1 MWKSLSG
8 SPWLVPA
15 ILLGMVGV
23 AAILRRRQPRLY
35 RDVSQRMRQCAAPLV
50 LVCGAG
56 AVSLAVW
63 GLQRQC
69 PDSGLLR
76 RMYEAIQLLLF
87 NMDAEAVTAN
97 WQLRAASVLSILL
110 TLTVAGGG
118 ILLLFH
124 ESWQTLALRGT
135 RGHVVVCGLGGVG
148 SQVLRDLLERRD
160 GRQLVAIDADAGS
173 QAYAWAG
180 EMGVLTLQ
188 GDVSRA
194 DVLRKARVSAASEIF
209 IVTGRDVVNV
219 ECLVHVRA
227 SCLSASQGTVRGRAV
242 RCYVHLRDQK
252 LMEVLSSHNS
262 QLEHDGSQHFF
273 DVVAFS
279 AASLAAQRTLEQ
291 ITRIWS
297 LQPRAKLHAAETVVH
312 FVLFGFGEFAQQLA
326 LQLAGLAHF
335 PNCRRLRMTIV
346 AADEGQS
353 AADFVKRFPR
363 FGPQTNV
370 IKGWK
375 FPAEADDWSSQELR
389 SADGMPADGRKD
401 RGIHYVCNAQYLQS
415 GVHPEES
422 LVQELIG
429 ALNQPN
435 QLAAVFVCHEGSRE
449 DPSLGNRAN
458 FLLAER
464 LKTAFDGVHVDWPV
478 LCYVSREEDQE
489 LGQLLL
495 ELNREDGSGSRLIP
509 FGHGHGTVGYR
520 EITGSWIEY
529 LGRLT
534 HLLWLGESAG
544 LSPQERSLIRS
555 LVDLIQDRG
564 RTSWVLSAGELGVMA
579 RLEVLSA
586 RIWQSLSEWERQ
598 SSCAAAVHAVVKTA
612 ALGYVLTGR
621 SEAGHLRPLERPLQ
635 FDQGLD
641 ETLLKMEHYRWVAE
655 RLLSGWVFADSPDR
669 TNRRRWQITPWE
681 QLRRPPE
688 GYGKTGAEEQ
698 DKDRRIVQ
706 LLTFLISTGQ
716 LATRPLTEH
725 GRQ

>member
-1 MWKSLSG
+1 MWKSLAG

-15 ILLGMVGV
+15 ILLGLVGT
-23 AAILRRRQPRLY
+23 AAILRRRQPRIY
-35 RDVSQRMRQCAAPLV
+35 RDLSQRLRQCVAPLI
-50 LVCGAG
+50 LVYGAG

-63 GLQRQC
+63 GLQRRC
-69 PDSGLLR
+69 PDVGLLQ

-87 NMDAEAVTAN
+87 NMEADVVTAN
-97 WQLRAASVLSILL
+97 WQLKTAAVLSILL

-118 ILLLFH
+118 ILLWFH

-135 RGHVVVCGLGGVG
+135 RGHVVVCGLGSVG

-160 GRQLVAIDADAGS
+160 GRQLVAIDSDADS
-173 QAYAWAG
+173 QMYSWAT
-180 EMGVLTLQ
+180 EMGVLTLK

-194 DVLRKARVSAASEIF
+194 DILRKARVSAASEIF

-227 SCLSASQGTVRGRAV
+227 SCLSASQASSRGRTV

-262 QLEHDGSQHFF
+262 QLEHHGKEHFF

-279 AASLAAQRTLEQ
+279 AASLSAQRTLEQ

-297 LQPRAKLHAAETVVH
+297 LQPRANLHAKETVVH

-326 LQLAGLAHF
+326 VQLAGLAHF

-346 AADEGQS
+346 AADAGQ
-353 AADFVKRFPR
+353 AAAFTKRFPR
-363 FGPQTNV
+363 FGPAV
-370 IKGWK
+370 GEIRDWK
-375 FPAEADDWSSQELR
+375 FLPTADDWSSQDLR
-389 SADGMPADGRKD
+389 SADGVPADGETD
-401 RGIHYVCNAQYLQS
+401 RGIHYVCNVQYLPA
-415 GVHPEES
+415 GVQPDES
-422 LVQELIG
+422 ILQELIG
-429 ALNQPN
+429 ALKLQN
-435 QLAAVFVCHEGSRE
+435 QLAAVFVCHEGSKE
-449 DPSLGNRAN
+449 DPSQGNRDN

-464 LKTAFDGVHVDWPV
+464 LKTAFDRDDMNCPV

-495 ELNREDGSGSRLIP
+495 ELNRDEGTGSRLIP

-534 HLLWLGESAG
+534 HLLWLGESQD
-544 LSPQERSLIRS
+544 LSKYEQGLIRS
-555 LVDLIQDRG
+555 LVELIQDQG
-564 RTSWVLSAGELGVMA
+564 RESRVLSAGELGVMA
-579 RLEVLSA
+579 RLDVLSG

-612 ALGYVLTGR
+612 AMGYVLTGR
-621 SEAGHLRPLERPLQ
+621 GEVGRLRPLGHPVKFE
-635 FDQGLD
+635 QGQD

-655 RLLSGWVFADSPDR
+655 RLLTGWTFVDSPDR
-669 TNRRRWQITPWE
+669 SNKRRWQITPWE
-681 QLRRPPE
+681 QLQRPPE
-688 GYGKTGAEEQ
+688 GYGKTGAQEQ
-698 DKDRRIVQ
+698 EKDRRIVQ
-706 LLTFLISTGQ
+706 LLKFLISTGQ
-716 LATRPLTEH
+716 LATRQLAENR
-725 GRQ
+725 RQ